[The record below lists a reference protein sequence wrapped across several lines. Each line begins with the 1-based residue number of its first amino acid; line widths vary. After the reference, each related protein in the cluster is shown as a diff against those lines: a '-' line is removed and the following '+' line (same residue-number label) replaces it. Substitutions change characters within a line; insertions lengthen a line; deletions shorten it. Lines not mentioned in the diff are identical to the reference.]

1 MTLQRCLTGFR
12 SELWV
17 HSLSSLFGWK
27 TLHCWRVNFQPH
39 LRLRCSR
46 SGLHLPVL
54 ASPLPRCLSVGMEL
68 GWWFLVL
75 GDTSNCIQMLQSW
88 AHQIRKMCFSH
99 CQGPSGVFLQTLD
112 ELSEVWEETI
122 CLPNGVLGWL
132 LPSWNFLPSA
142 PRISGAQSQGQ
153 VWVTSFTQILPH
165 RRCSLWSDSQLLLFE
180 SSSISDRRSD
190 SSLRAS
196 WLLCDWRWL

>member
-1 MTLQRCLTGFR
+1 MTLQRGLTGFR

-27 TLHCWRVNFQPH
+27 TLHCWKVNFQPH

-54 ASPLPRCLSVGMEL
+54 ASPPPPRCLSVGMEL
-68 GWWFLVL
+68 GWWCLVL

-99 CQGPSGVFLQTLD
+99 CQGPSGAFLQTLD

-122 CLPNGVLGWL
+122 CLPNGVLRVTFAL
-132 LPSWNFLPSA
+132 LELP
-142 PRISGAQSQGQ
+142 PI
-153 VWVTSFTQILPH
+153 
-165 RRCSLWSDSQLLLFE
+165 CSEDLWSPVTGT
-180 SSSISDRRSD
+180 
-190 SSLRAS
+190 SLGHIFYPNPSPPPMLTLVR
-196 WLLCDWRWL
+196 